1 MYRLVNQPRLA
12 YLYASMAKTMP
23 YPKFDILF
31 IDEDVYRW
39 QCDDEIAATAFYLHK
54 YDEGIA
60 ACEALLKNSTFPD
73 TERPRM
79 EANLANYKT
88 KMQEMG
94 GVLQA
99 MRDMEGQKPVAVPSP
114 TETMLKQQEDEVA
127 KRKRLEMLLD
137 RNKNKKK
144 FKARR

>member
-1 MYRLVNQPRLA
+1 
-12 YLYASMAKTMP
+12 
-23 YPKFDILF
+23 
-31 IDEDVYRW
+31 
-39 QCDDEIAATAFYLHK
+39 
-54 YDEGIA
+54 
-60 ACEALLKNSTFPD
+60 
-73 TERPRM
+73 M
-79 EANLANYKT
+79 EANLANYKV

-144 FKARR
+144 FKTRR